1 MKLIAFIVGMAETT
15 AASLYL
21 LPRAEL
27 TPQMVVLVILSIIV
41 ISLCGGLA
49 LMGVWTGILEKI
61 KKKEHDRL
69 ERLNGGW

>member
-21 LPRAEL
+21 LPKDEF
-27 TPQMVVLVILSIIV
+27 TPQMVILITLAIAVIAF
-41 ISLCGGLA
+41 CGGLA
-49 LMGVWTGILEKI
+49 LMGVWTGIIEKI